1 MAEIA
6 PTPVRHLPLAK
17 LHRRWGARF
26 ETVDGAEVPASY
38 GAPGE
43 EYAALR
49 DGCGLADRSDVS
61 RLELMGEDR
70 VRFLNGLVTCEVRT
84 LAAGQGAYGYFTDR
98 QGKILADVVVLALE
112 DRLWLELPPAAGDT
126 IRDHLGKYSVV
137 DRVEVKPLDDLVLW
151 TLAGPRAGDLL
162 TSFTAEPLPEA
173 LWSHRKVTV
182 AGSEV
187 QLARQGRLGTDA
199 WTIWSSAAIA
209 RALAESLRERGT
221 RYGMLPVGRDALDIV
236 RVEEGIG
243 RFGRDFGTENL
254 PQEVGEEAA
263 VSYTKGCYLGQEI
276 VARVHYRGGV
286 NHRLTRLAFGVEAAP
301 VAGTSVV
308 HDGHEVGKVTSTVT
322 SPRVG
327 AIGIA
332 MVHKRGW
339 EADVLT
345 VGGGSARPLSVPS

>member
-1 MAEIA
+1 MVEVD
-6 PTPVRHLPLAK
+6 PPVRHLPLAK
-17 LHRRWGARF
+17 LHRRWGARWA
-26 ETVDGAEVPASY
+26 TIDGVEVPADY
-38 GAPGE
+38 GAPSE

-49 DGCGLADRSDVS
+49 NGCALVDRSDVS

-70 VRFLNGLVTCEVRT
+70 VRFLNGLVTCDVKT
-84 LAAGQGAYGYFTDR
+84 LAAGEGTYGYFTDR
-98 QGKILADVVVLALE
+98 QGKILADVVALALE
-112 DRLWLELPPAAGDT
+112 DRLWLELPPSAGGT
-126 IRDHLGKYSVV
+126 MRDHLGKYSVA

-151 TLAGPRAGDLL
+151 TLAGPRARDLL
-162 TSFTAEPLPEA
+162 ASFTGESLPEA

-187 QLARQGRLGTDA
+187 QLARQGRLGIDA
-199 WTIWSSAAIA
+199 WTLWSSASIA
-209 RALAESLRERGT
+209 RALAESLRERGA
-221 RYGMLPVGRDALDIV
+221 GFGLLPVGRDALDIV

-243 RFGRDFGTENL
+243 SFGQDFGTENL

-286 NHRLTRLAFGVEAAP
+286 NHRLTRIAFEVGASP
-301 VAGTSVV
+301 VAGASVV
-308 HDGHEVGKVTSTVT
+308 HDGREVGSVTSTVN
-322 SPRVG
+322 SPRAG

-345 VGGGSARPLSVPS
+345 VGGGSARPLRA